1 MAIAMKSWTWSPR
14 VGLRILMG
22 IALGCVQVLFVVSI
36 SKQILQ
42 NEIGDEELSSKYMEQ
57 NFSIASRMRL
67 SVTQFSKGVDD
78 FFEKVKGMD
87 CFIPGTNF
95 QSSEKKG
102 SCVCYKSYR
111 GTDCGIPIKVWDAH
125 MESHYNTVTNEYIRY
140 NWAETL
146 KRRKGNQ
153 RRLIHALPVNL
164 ELDLFEAR
172 IATLYDVVDVF
183 LIGESNMTNS
193 GGSRELSFHR
203 LLQSGWLKPYH
214 DKIVYVFRG
223 LPPPKGFDDGVY
235 ADAYMR
241 FHLTR
246 KGLMQLNDVREDDL
260 FLYTDGDELPRPEI
274 LQFFKLYDGW
284 PQPVA
289 FQYKWSIY
297 GFFWQVDGK
306 VYGAYSR
313 PIPSMV
319 TIDVLRDIYQNDSSL
334 IRRGLYYKTKEDLK
348 PTVLKYNEKGLPI
361 DQMSVIEAGWHCSW
375 CFKPQG
381 IRAKLLD
388 APNSDFPRF
397 GDDRARTDVAYIRRL
412 IKHGLYF
419 NLARVRKGDEVDVAK
434 DSEFAPSFML
444 RYPKKYSHLLSNPY
458 KNLVLPRSHN

>member
-1 MAIAMKSWTWSPR
+1 MR
-14 VGLRILMG
+14 V
-22 IALGCVQVLFVVSI
+22 S
-36 SKQILQ
+36 
-42 NEIGDEELSSKYMEQ
+42 LS
-57 NFSIASRMRL
+57 
-67 SVTQFSKGVDD
+67 QFNKPVED
-78 FFEKVKGMD
+78 FYATVNDLE
-87 CFIPGTNF
+87 CFIDGTNF
-95 QSSEKKG
+95 KLSSVARA
-102 SCVCYKSYR
+102 CVCNAKYR
-111 GTDCGIPIKVWDAH
+111 GDDCGIPVKIWEAQV
-125 MESHYNTVTNEYIRY
+125 ESHYNTVTNKYIRY
-140 NWAETL
+140 NWEETL

-164 ELDLFEAR
+164 ELDLFETR

-193 GGSRELSFHR
+193 GGSRELSFHH
-203 LLQSGWLKPYH
+203 LLSNGWLKPYH

-223 LPPPKGFDDGVY
+223 VPPPKGFDDGVY

-246 KGLMQLNDVREDDL
+246 KGLMQLMDVQKDDL
-260 FLYTDGDELPRPEI
+260 FIYTDGDELPSPEI
-274 LQFFKLYDGW
+274 LQFFKLYQGW

-313 PIPSMV
+313 PIPSLISV
-319 TIDVLRDIYQNDSSL
+319 DVLTQIYSNDSSL
-334 IRRGLYYKTKEDLK
+334 IRRGGFYKTKVEEVKKLSKQGID
-348 PTVLKYNEKGLPI
+348 I

-375 CFKPQG
+375 CFQPEG

-397 GDDRARTDVAYIRRL
+397 GDDRARTNVAYIRRL

-419 NLARVRKGDEVDVAK
+419 NLKRVRKGGETTAAQDP
-434 DSEFAPSFML
+434 EFAPPFIL
-444 RYPKKYSHLLSNPY
+444 RHPQKYTHLLANPY
-458 KNLVLPRSHN
+458 KNVILPRAK

>member
-1 MAIAMKSWTWSPR
+1 MR
-14 VGLRILMG
+14 V
-22 IALGCVQVLFVVSI
+22 
-36 SKQILQ
+36 
-42 NEIGDEELSSKYMEQ
+42 
-57 NFSIASRMRL
+57 
-67 SVTQFSKGVDD
+67 SVNKFSKDVSE
-78 FFEKVKGMD
+78 FFEKVQEMD
-87 CFIPGTNF
+87 CFISGTDFKLSVKSDN
-95 QSSEKKG
+95 
-102 SCVCYKSYR
+102 SCICYKSYR
-111 GTDCGIPIKVWDAH
+111 GSDCGIPIRVWESEI
-125 MESHYNTVTNEYIRY
+125 ESHYNTVTNKYIRY

-146 KRRKGNQ
+146 KKRKGNQ

-193 GGSRELSFHR
+193 GGARELSFHR

-223 LPPPKGFDDGVY
+223 SPPPKGFDDGVY

-246 KGLMQLNDVREDDL
+246 KGLMQLKDVREDDL

-284 PQPVA
+284 SQPVA

-297 GFFWQVDGK
+297 GFFWQVDGY

-319 TIDVLRDIYQNDSSL
+319 TIDVLRDIYKNDSSL
-334 IRRGLYYKTKEDLK
+334 IRRGLYYKTQEDVK
-348 PTVLKYNEKGLPI
+348 STVKKYNEKGLPI
-361 DQMSVIEAGWHCSW
+361 DQMSVIDAGWHCSW

-419 NLARVRKGDEVDVAK
+419 NLYRIRKGGEVDAAK
-434 DSEFAPSFML
+434 DKEFAPSFMQ
-444 RYPKKYSHLLSNPY
+444 RYPEKYAHLLSNPY
-458 KNLVLPRSHN
+458 KNEVLPRSHN

>member
-1 MAIAMKSWTWSPR
+1 M
-14 VGLRILMG
+14 
-22 IALGCVQVLFVVSI
+22 
-36 SKQILQ
+36 SKQLLGP
-42 NEIGDEELSSKYMEQ
+42 EDGFSDEDFVSKYVSN
-57 NFSIASRMRL
+57 NFSIASRMRVSL
-67 SVTQFSKGVDD
+67 DRFSKPAKD
-78 FFEKVKGMD
+78 FYEPMGNETSCYIKGTD
-87 CFIPGTNF
+87 FKASTLA
-95 QSSEKKG
+95 G
-102 SCVCYKSYR
+102 SCVCHNDYR
-111 GTDCGIPIKVWDAH
+111 GKDCGIPQRIWESQI
-125 MESHYNTVTNEYIRY
+125 ESHFNTVTNKYIRY
-140 NWAETL
+140 NWQDTL
-146 KRRKGNQ
+146 KRRQGNQ

-172 IATLYDVVDVF
+172 VATLYDVVDVF

-193 GGSRELSFHR
+193 GGSRELSFHK

-223 LPPPKGFDDGVY
+223 VPPPKGFDDGVY

-246 KGLMQLNDVREDDL
+246 KGFKHLLDLRDDDL
-260 FLYTDGDELPRPEI
+260 FMYTDGDELPRPEV
-274 LQFFKLYDGW
+274 LQFFKLYEGW

-313 PIPSMV
+313 PIPSLV
-319 TIDVLRDIYQNDSSL
+319 TMDVLRLVYDDDSSL
-334 IRRGLYYKTKEDLK
+334 IRRVSYYKTGKDVA
-348 PTVLKYNEKGLPI
+348 PTSKNLTLNGRPI
-361 DQMSVIEAGWHCSW
+361 DQMSVIDAGWHCSW
-375 CFKPQG
+375 CFSPEG

-397 GDDRARTDVAYIRRL
+397 GDDRARTNVAYIRRL

-419 NLARVRKGDEVDVAK
+419 SLVRVRKGGEVNSTFDA
-434 DSEFAPSFML
+434 EYAPPFIQ
-444 RYPKKYSHLLSNPY
+444 RYPEKYSHLLFNPY
-458 KNLVLPRSHN
+458 QNVALPRSHRK